1 MLRPV
6 VGGAAA
12 LILATLPLRPGA
24 AQGVII
30 PNVTPSQVVEALKAE
45 LLSQGF
51 AFARAN
57 DKTALFTLDRG
68 MVQQQANNMTRGS
81 LVHIVLEFTVR
92 FKQKDEGLQVLASEE
107 LVGNPER
114 GTQFRRPIDS
124 LNERNNMQQL
134 LDAVRAALVSR
145 PDSTR
150 RDSTP

>member
-1 MLRPV
+1 MRAAFV
-6 VGGAAA
+6 VAVLSLAVASQAA
-12 LILATLPLRPGA
+12 I
-24 AQGVII
+24 AQGVTI

-45 LLSQGF
+45 LIPQGF

-57 DKTALFTLDRG
+57 DKNAVFTLDRG

-92 FKQKDEGLQVLASEE
+92 FKQKEEGLQVLASEE

-134 LDAVRAALVSR
+134 LDGVRARLLAAA
-145 PDSTR
+145 DSTAK
-150 RDSTP
+150 RDTTP